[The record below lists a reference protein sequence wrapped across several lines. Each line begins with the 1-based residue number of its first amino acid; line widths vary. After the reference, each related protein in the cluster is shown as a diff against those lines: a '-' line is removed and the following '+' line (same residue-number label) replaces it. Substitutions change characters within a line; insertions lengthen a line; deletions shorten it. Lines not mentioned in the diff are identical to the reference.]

1 MNHYETVFILSPVL
15 SADQTKET
23 VDKFTGMITDNGGTV
38 VNKEEWGQRKL
49 AYPIKRLSA
58 GYYVFVEFDAE
69 GDFIDKLE
77 VNYRRDDNVIRFLTF
92 KQDKFAHEYA
102 EKRRKIRSGKTEE
115 SAVAEAENAESTPE
129 VEANVEQ

>member
-23 VDKFTGMITDNGGTV
+23 VDKFTGMIADNGGTV
-38 VNKEEWGQRKL
+38 VNVEEWGQRKL
-49 AYPIKRLSA
+49 AYPIKRLST

-69 GDFIDKLE
+69 GDFIDTLE

-102 EKRRKIRSGKTEE
+102 EKRRRLRSEKREE
-115 SAVAEAENAESTPE
+115 PAAETPE
-129 VEANVEQ
+129 GDEAAPEATTVEE

>member
-23 VDKFTGMITDNGGTV
+23 VDKFTGMIADNGGMV
-38 VNKEEWGQRKL
+38 VNVEEWGQRKL
-49 AYPIKRLSA
+49 AYPIKRLST

-69 GDFIDKLE
+69 GDFVDKLE

-102 EKRRKIRSGKTEE
+102 EKRRKLRSEKKEE
-115 SAVAEAENAESTPE
+115 PAAAEAPEAEAEAP
-129 VEANVEQ
+129 VEQ

>member
-23 VDKFTGMITDNGGTV
+23 VDKFTGMITDNGGTI

-49 AYPIKRLSA
+49 AYPIKRMST

-102 EKRRKIRSGKTEE
+102 EKRRKLRSEKKEE
-115 SAVAEAENAESTPE
+115 APAEPAAETEAET
-129 VEANVEQ
+129 VEQ

>member
-23 VDKFTGMITDNGGTV
+23 VDKFTGMIADNGGTV
-38 VNKEEWGQRKL
+38 VNVEEWGQRKL
-49 AYPIKRLSA
+49 AYPIKRLST
-58 GYYVFVEFDAE
+58 GYYVFIEFDAE
-69 GDFIDKLE
+69 GDFVDKLE

-102 EKRRKIRSGKTEE
+102 EKRRKLRSEKKEE
-115 SAVAEAENAESTPE
+115 PAAAEAPEADAEAP
-129 VEANVEQ
+129 VEQ

>member
-23 VDKFTGMITDNGGTV
+23 VDKFTGMIADNGGTV
-38 VNKEEWGQRKL
+38 VNVEEWGQRKL
-49 AYPIKRLSA
+49 AYPIKRLST

-69 GDFIDKLE
+69 GDFVDKLE

-102 EKRRKIRSGKTEE
+102 EKRRKLRSEKKEEPAAAEATE
-115 SAVAEAENAESTPE
+115 AEAEAP
-129 VEANVEQ
+129 VEQ

>member
-23 VDKFTGMITDNGGTV
+23 VDKFTGMVADNGGVV
-38 VNKEEWGQRKL
+38 VNVEEWGQRKL
-49 AYPIKRLSA
+49 AYPIKKLSA

-69 GDFIDKLE
+69 GDFVDKLE

-102 EKRRKIRSGKTEE
+102 EKRRRIRAERKDEPAPEE
-115 SAVAEAENAESTPE
+115 AAAPAAGEPEAT
-129 VEANVEQ
+129 VEQ